1 MRPMEGSPGGELPPS
16 LTTPITP
23 AATFNTEEFRIF
35 YLRNSA
41 LILSTLFIAG
51 FVMQLLLS
59 HMLAPLGGKSRT
71 INSVYLAYLAVA
83 LYSLQS
89 ASREEKLSRYT
100 FVGVPSSAVLSL
112 TRLLRAISITRG
124 SADDAAAWLDLG
136 RGENGLVM
144 KAASMILMGL
154 VLTMTSAD
162 LDFESRVA
170 LVATPE
176 ALRLML
182 VWQAAVRA
190 GGTRRIAWLAAKQA
204 VVCCLVYLVG
214 VGLAALHEMEA
225 RRVWSQIQSLEAR
238 CAWPQSTLLDQHC
251 LLALFRS

>member
-1 MRPMEGSPGGELPPS
+1 MEVGVSPGVPPTLAS
-16 LTTPITP
+16 PTVP
-23 AATFNTEEFRIF
+23 AAIFNTEEFRIF

-41 LILSTLFIAG
+41 FPLSVLFVAG
-51 FVMQLLLS
+51 FFMQLLLS
-59 HMLAPLGGKSRT
+59 HMLSPFGGKSRT
-71 INSVYLAYLAVA
+71 INSVYVVYLSVA

-89 ASREEKLSRYT
+89 ASKEEQLSRYT

-112 TRLLRAISITRG
+112 TRLLRGILITRG

-144 KAASMILMGL
+144 KAAAVMLMGL

-162 LDFESRVA
+162 LEFERRVA

-176 ALRLML
+176 ALRLKL
-182 VWQAAVRA
+182 LWQAAVRA
-190 GGTRRIAWLAAKQA
+190 GGSRRIAWFAAKQA
-204 VVCCLVYLVG
+204 VVCCLVYLAG
-214 VGLAALHEMEA
+214 VGLAALHEMEV

-238 CAWPQSTLLDQHC
+238 CAWPKSTYLDQHC
-251 LLALFRS
+251 FLALFRS